1 MASTAERRSTA
12 LPPRDLEAEAAVGLE
27 RVRHTEFGRLLIAAR
42 REFLEAEGQF
52 LSREELE
59 QEIAKRRGGVSW
71 NDEARFAPTSIP
83 AL

>member
-12 LPPRDLEAEAAVGLE
+12 LPPVIWRRRPPSGLE

-59 QEIAKRRGGVSW
+59 QEIAERRGGVSW